1 MNEQEYMDYLEERFL
16 QLAEENGIQYEKVA
30 PGEGKVIIKE
40 NDVIIG
46 ELGDPYPTERV
57 LKMLVKEPE
66 DPILYKKIEYSQ
78 FFSFADSELLFS
90 EDGYIIE
97 SNYSLNNS
105 NLNFEDLLKEIEIKK
120 LVIKGTPKA
129 ETPLV
134 TIPNERVSY
143 DACSSQT
150 LMEAS

>member
-16 QLAEENGIQYEKVA
+16 QLADENGIQYEKVA

-46 ELGDPYPTERV
+46 ELGEAYPTEEV
-57 LKMLVKEPE
+57 LKMLVKESEPS
-66 DPILYKKIEYSQ
+66 ILYNKIEYSQ
-78 FFSFADSELLFS
+78 FFSFTDS

-97 SNYSLNNS
+97 SDYLLNDS
-105 NLNFEDLLKEIEIKK
+105 NLKFEDLLKEIEIKK
-120 LVIKGTPKA
+120 LVIKGTPKV

-143 DACSSQT
+143 DVCSSQT